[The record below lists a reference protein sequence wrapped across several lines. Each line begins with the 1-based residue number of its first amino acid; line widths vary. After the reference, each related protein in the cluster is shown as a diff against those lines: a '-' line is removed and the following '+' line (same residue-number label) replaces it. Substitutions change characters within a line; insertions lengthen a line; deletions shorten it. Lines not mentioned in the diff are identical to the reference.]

1 MPHLGDLG
9 RYRMAIEDDEPRDRE
24 VWSNVAKFWYNKAS
38 DKSPSVGR
46 LYHHLAIL
54 ARPYTLEQLSLYTR
68 SLTCVI
74 PFESAKGSIMTLF
87 NPVLHSKD
95 ATQRRPSS
103 FETVFI
109 RAHAIFF
116 ASKPMDSSALFD
128 TTVDEL
134 KQDDLLDKHITRA
147 GARFKE
153 TGAYAAIS
161 NIAALFEYG
170 FAKDGASRSRLRSVF
185 EDTQVIKE
193 EGKKSAAANR
203 SDSVNLPPSNG
214 PPYPGFDNTM
224 TSGTNDSV
232 VSISQ
237 PSKLASITLEICL
250 KRSKDSNVYPL
261 VHVYLAFFRSLI
273 IVLRNCK
280 HFEQDTVL
288 KTIER
293 DIPWAALCLFLDTL
307 AVDPQVM
314 TPRVWDDEFPM
325 PVREK
330 GRPLPEDFIMRGQLY
345 TQWYFVADW
354 FTACM
359 ADDDERS
366 HDLPSMAQPR
376 KERLLWLGLRIA
388 SVCLTTKML
397 RFSLTSF
404 SG

>member
-1 MPHLGDLG
+1 MPPLGDLG

-38 DKSPSVGR
+38 DKSPNTGR
-46 LYHHLAIL
+46 LYHHMAIL
-54 ARPYTLEQLSLYTR
+54 ARPYTLEQHSLYAR
-68 SLTCVI
+68 SLTCVN

-87 NPVLHSKD
+87 NPVLQSKD

-116 ASKPMDSSALFD
+116 ASKPMDSSELFH

-134 KQDDLLDKHITRA
+134 EKDDLFDKFITRA

-153 TGAYAAIS
+153 IGAYAAIS

-170 FAKDGASRSRLRSVF
+170 FAKDGVSGSRLRLVF
-185 EDTQVIKE
+185 EEALLIKE
-193 EGKKSAAANR
+193 GGEKFAAANP
-203 SDSVNLPPSNG
+203 SDSVGLPLSSG
-214 PPYPGFDNTM
+214 PPNTGPHNSM

-232 VSISQ
+232 VSIAQ
-237 PSKLASITLEICL
+237 PSRLTSITLDICL
-250 KRSKDSNVYPL
+250 KRPKDNNVYPL
-261 VHVYLAFFRSLI
+261 VHVYLGFLGSLI
-273 IVLRNCK
+273 VVLQTCK
-280 HFEQDTVL
+280 YFEHDTVL

-293 DIPWAALCLFLDTL
+293 NIPWVSLCLFLNTL
-307 AVDPQVM
+307 ALDPQVM
-314 TPRVWDDEFPM
+314 TSRVWHDEFPR
-325 PVREK
+325 PVKEK

-345 TQWYFVADW
+345 TQWYFDANW
-354 FTACM
+354 FTVCM

-376 KERLLWLGLRIA
+376 KERILWLGLRIA
-388 SVCLTTKML
+388 SVCLTTTMPW
-397 RFSLTSF
+397 FSLICF